1 MRICRGK
8 AKTLVVSYAYSAE
21 TFEELLQASKRDTD
35 VSTALDAIFLQI
47 DDEGFVSARIAI
59 AVLKERLTWDYR
71 LS

>member
-1 MRICRGK
+1 MPQQSLCHYSLI
-8 AKTLVVSYAYSAE
+8 SAE
-21 TFEELLQASKRDTD
+21 ILEESLQTPKRNTD
-35 VSTALDAIFLQI
+35 VTAALNSVFLQI